1 VLKFNGKWRFTPPPD
16 DDTWNNQ
23 TIPHSALD
31 DFYDLV
37 AKTATQGNRQ
47 RILEH
52 FKGAFCTAIGTQ
64 HVWSSSE
71 SWSEADLRDYMER
84 ATSNAPLFIEAF
96 YDACISLIKISP
108 ELFAPDIEIINNLC
122 LKHKIGYEIH
132 PPDLILRNTILPEID
147 IDSLKTAFS
156 KIDYSDHSNIV
167 INYINTETAHS
178 LTQGNRKLNSH
189 NLKVFLCH
197 SSGDKPTVRNL
208 YHQLK
213 KDGFIS
219 WFDEES
225 LLPGQDWQ
233 LEIPKAVR
241 NSDIVIV
248 CLSKSSITKAG
259 YIQKEIKQALDVADE
274 QPEGTIFI
282 IPLRLEECDV
292 PERLQKWHWVNF
304 FEESGYQR
312 LVRSLNKRIE
322 EKDLR

>member
-1 VLKFNGKWRFTPPPD
+1 
-16 DDTWNNQ
+16 
-23 TIPHSALD
+23 
-31 DFYDLV
+31 
-37 AKTATQGNRQ
+37 
-47 RILEH
+47 
-52 FKGAFCTAIGTQ
+52 
-64 HVWSSSE
+64 
-71 SWSEADLRDYMER
+71 M
-84 ATSNAPLFIEAF
+84 
-96 YDACISLIKISP
+96 
-108 ELFAPDIEIINNLC
+108 
-122 LKHKIGYEIH
+122 
-132 PPDLILRNTILPEID
+132 
-147 IDSLKTAFS
+147 
-156 KIDYSDHSNIV
+156 
-167 INYINTETAHS
+167 
-178 LTQGNRKLNSH
+178 
-189 NLKVFLCH
+189 FLCH

>member
-1 VLKFNGKWRFTPPPD
+1 MNLTFYKNQEVKVYSLANQFIKLNCSNFGAKILIIEIVDKNNSSIDITAGYDTIEEYIGGNPAYGALCGRYANRIANGKFILNGKSYQCD
-16 DDTWNNQ
+16 QNN
-23 TIPHSALD
+23 
-31 DFYDLV
+31 
-37 AKTATQGNRQ
+37 
-47 RILEH
+47 
-52 FKGAFCTAIGTQ
+52 GA
-64 HVWSSSE
+64 H
-71 SWSEADLRDYMER
+71 
-84 ATSNAPLFIEAF
+84 
-96 YDACISLIKISP
+96 
-108 ELFAPDIEIINNLC
+108 C
-122 LKHKIGYEIH
+122 LHGGS
-132 PPDLILRNTILPEID
+132 
-147 IDSLKTAFS
+147 DSLFKSMWDVIEVTENAIHFRTTMN
-156 KIDYSDHSNIV
+156 DGHMGFPANIV